1 MFKLLKFVD
10 EYKTAVYEVSEFKI
24 ADFFKAVK
32 VLLFEWKFSQ
42 NVSIFSSLL
51 LVVTKIATTLYYCI
65 DNLNWIFNVGVVSKN
80 NVDRKFWKKW
90 KAILNLI
97 RNWTQFV
104 RSIILCRQV
113 YIRQTELAKELSFYD
128 DEVIG
133 PGCFKATELLRKYI
147 N

>member
-10 EYKTAVYEVSEFKI
+10 EYKTAVYEVSEFKV
-24 ADFFKAVK
+24 ADFFKALK
-32 VLLFEWKFSQ
+32 ALIFEWKFSQ

-113 YIRQTELAKELSFYD
+113 YMK
-128 DEVIG
+128 
-133 PGCFKATELLRKYI
+133 
-147 N
+147 

>member
-10 EYKTAVYEVSEFKI
+10 EYKTAVYEVSEFSFSDLFSALKSV
-24 ADFFKAVK
+24 F
-32 VLLFEWKFSQ
+32 FEWKFSK
-42 NVSIFSSLL
+42 NVPILSSLL

-65 DNLNWIFNVGVVSKN
+65 DNLNWVFNVGVVSKK

-104 RSIILCRQV
+104 RSIILCRQA
-113 YIRQTELAKELSFYD
+113 YQK
-128 DEVIG
+128 
-133 PGCFKATELLRKYI
+133 
-147 N
+147 